1 MNLQSQN
8 VRLASELG
16 HLHRAGRARRWR
28 GCRAE
33 PPCARSARRKNPA
46 RRACPLAHG
55 ERVPVHL
62 CVYLA
67 RERRRSP
74 GRCVFRPGG
83 ASACA
88 GAAKPRTRGAR
99 RRAPRTAAPG
109 DARASAGVFVC
120 RVFCPAGF
128 GVRDERWSYCRRA
141 HARVFSAARVFDR
154 GHGVWHRVSASVQLK
169 ASRFIIQE
177 SAMKISATIVRV
189 LPFLHYFT
197 LIALPRFIMMSLS
210 SLTNNI

>member
-1 MNLQSQN
+1 MS
-8 VRLASELG
+8 RL
-16 HLHRAGRARRWR
+16 W
-28 GCRAE
+28 CRATVRTR
-33 PPCARSARRKNPA
+33 CWAKRSCSPGS
-46 RRACPLAHG
+46 PSAHG

-83 ASACA
+83 APACA
-88 GAAKPRTRGAR
+88 GAAKPRTRRAR
-99 RRAPRTAAPG
+99 RRAPCTAAPG

-154 GHGVWHRVSASVQLK
+154 GHGVWHRVSASVQFSNYLC
-169 ASRFIIQE
+169 RCYIQE
-177 SAMKISATIVRV
+177 FGYDNMPCDILCEYNPTI
-189 LPFLHYFT
+189 FT
-197 LIALPRFIMMSLS
+197 LFYVIVILCLVLS
-210 SLTNNI
+210 QVYFFL